1 MVKLTEEMIVTLS
14 ETRIFMVATAS
25 KAGVP
30 NVVPVGMLFLQEDK
44 ETFWLVDNYMDKTI
58 RNLKENP
65 KLSFSALSQSGTP
78 IQIKCD
84 AEVETSGKDYEKAVG
99 IAHAKKETYPAKSLI
114 KLKVKEVYSVKPGD
128 GAGKKL
134 L

>member
-1 MVKLTEEMIVTLS
+1 MVKLTEEMIATLS

-25 KAGVP
+25 KSGVP
-30 NVVPVGMLFLQEDK
+30 NVVPVGMIFLKDDK
-44 ETFWLVDNYMDKTI
+44 ETFWLIDNYFDKTL

-65 KLSFSALSQSGTP
+65 VLSFSALSQSGTP

-84 AEVETSGKDYEKAVG
+84 AEIETSGKDYDEAVR

-114 KLKVKEVYSVKPGD
+114 KLRVKEIYSVKPGE

>member
-1 MVKLTEEMIVTLS
+1 MVKLTEEMIATLS
-14 ETRIFMVATAS
+14 ETKIFMVATAS
-25 KAGVP
+25 KYGAP
-30 NVVPVGMLFLQEDK
+30 NVVPVGMLFLQDDK
-44 ETFWLVDNYMDKTI
+44 ETFWLIDNYMDKTL
-58 RNLKENP
+58 RNVKENP

-84 AEVETSGKDYEKAVG
+84 AVVETSGEDYEKAVK

-114 KLKVKEVYSVKPGD
+114 KLRVKEVYSVKPGE